1 VKARTISLSVA
12 DETLREA
19 CEREAAKPW
28 PGARVLVDRVGELY
42 RAAVYLPED
51 GVQPDASAQQSAPRN
66 SAKAA
71 LDELLLALRAHSDAR
86 PH

>member
-1 VKARTISLSVA
+1 
-12 DETLREA
+12 
-19 CEREAAKPW
+19 
-28 PGARVLVDRVGELY
+28 VLVDRVGELY